1 MKITDIKTYVLNT
14 TSVFVRIYTDEGI
27 EGVGECSPVV
37 QSDVTAV
44 YVQKALKPLLI
55 GKDPRDTNRLWDDM
69 YFGTFKIGGMGAGP
83 NAISGVDIALW
94 DIKAKAANMPL
105 YQLMGGATKKTFK
118 MYKSIGGGSRDT
130 AEEMRQKVED
140 GYNQG
145 FRAFKI
151 RMDWQ
156 YHQDKR
162 LKGDLEMFRVCR
174 EWLPDDVPLSFDVNN
189 GYSVSAAIS
198 QGKEFEKLGI
208 YHYEEPVLPYNYKG
222 LREVAGAG
230 EAVRFFERYS
240 TRSIFGG
247 QGGLQ
252 NFHVRLNVAY
262 LLGEL
267 VVRKGDPSKGIPDS
281 RYTDAANPLCDV
293 VNETRQLDAIKVVAV
308 RNLVRLMRTGEPDA
322 GFDLRLRVA
331 ESFAKELKRPFQQS
345 LVRQRANSHLQHIW
359 YQEVLVEGLAGV
371 GILVNKQAEPFV
383 ETVLAGVMADSNRH
397 FLVRTAAAKALGR
410 APLGGAFDDGLRS
423 YQLVELAGQM
433 SAAYNKSP
441 GAGYWPRSFQ
451 RLYFAFKAINKSEL
465 TVAGKPAGLLGQVA
479 TARLQDA
486 YRQIVPL
493 VAHVIVQPTAAAD
506 GKLYFQAISSE
517 TLKPLTDWLAENRPA
532 NYKPAQPTTTV
543 PTAPTTAP
551 AAKSSKG
558 T

>member
-1 MKITDIKTYVLNT
+1 MPSLHTNPKQTGSPLKITDIKTYVLNT

-55 GKDPRDTNRLWDDM
+55 GKDPRDTDRLWDDM

-130 AEEMRQKVED
+130 AEEMRQKVEY

-174 EWLPDDVPLSFDVNN
+174 EWLPDEVPLSFDVNN

-222 LREVAGAG
+222 MREVADALDVPVSAG
-230 EAVRFFERYS
+230 EQEYTRWQFRDLIEIARPDLLQPDVTKCCGITEIIRIGAMAEVADMQIIPHMTQPSIGNAASLAFCSTLRHPERP
-240 TRSIFGG
+240 
-247 QGGLQ
+247 
-252 NFHVRLNVAY
+252 H
-262 LLGEL
+262 E
-267 VVRKGDPSKGIPDS
+267 
-281 RYTDAANPLCDV
+281 YT
-293 VNETRQLDAIKVVAV
+293 
-308 RNLVRLMRTGEPDA
+308 G
-322 GFDLRLRVA
+322 
-331 ESFAKELKRPFQQS
+331 
-345 LVRQRANSHLQHIW
+345 
-359 YQEVLVEGLAGV
+359 
-371 GILVNKQAEPFV
+371 
-383 ETVLAGVMADSNRH
+383 
-397 FLVRTAAAKALGR
+397 
-410 APLGGAFDDGLRS
+410 
-423 YQLVELAGQM
+423 
-433 SAAYNKSP
+433 
-441 GAGYWPRSFQ
+441 PRSDLEALFQ
-451 RLYFAFKAINKSEL
+451 EPITFDEATGTITLPDRSGHGLVIEEDAFKAAI
-465 TVAGKPAGLLGQVA
+465 V
-479 TARLQDA
+479 TA
-486 YRQIVPL
+486 Y
-493 VAHVIVQPTAAAD
+493 
-506 GKLYFQAISSE
+506 E
-517 TLKPLTDWLAENRPA
+517 
-532 NYKPAQPTTTV
+532 
-543 PTAPTTAP
+543 
-551 AAKSSKG
+551 
-558 T
+558 